1 MKKNSFQYHIT
12 LVESQLAFDLGADVR
27 IKPCKIPNGRMEF
40 FTISNNPEAISYEI
54 FTVGTD
60 RIVNVPK
67 TSQAFSIIN
76 L

>member
-1 MKKNSFQYHIT
+1 MKKNSFQYPIT

-54 FTVGTD
+54 CTIGAD
-60 RIVNVPK
+60 RIVNIPK
-67 TSQAFSIIN
+67 TNQSFLILN
-76 L
+76 